1 MSQFITKQNGCIFF
15 TIKANEQ
22 LKQDD
27 CKVLFNQIKE
37 IPRAE
42 FKDQKWMVLVAENI
56 QTVAP
61 NFCSVLCR
69 ISSLVE
75 QQGMKFALIGDLKL
89 GSLIMKNAIE
99 RMVVYA
105 QSKED
110 FYQKNGID
118 NKENVRIFLNT
129 LLDSTLTTMKV
140 LLELDGIKKEV
151 TMHTDSK
158 KIPHIEAGAIAGI
171 VSAHFTGSL
180 VLGFTMDVFKKAMS
194 RFLQAEI
201 TEITPEIKDGAAEF
215 LNVIIGQTKI
225 KLNDIGFDIRQV
237 IPNVIMGHKIEIAPM
252 SKQCLVHILCMTDIG
267 DIHIFLSTNT
277 GMSN

>member
-1 MSQFITKQNGCIFF
+1 MKPTITKQNGCFF
-15 TIKANEQ
+15 YNVKFDGQ
-22 LKQDD
+22 MKQDE
-27 CKVLFNQIKE
+27 CKDLFNSINGTQ
-37 IPRAE
+37 RSE
-42 FKDQKWMVLVAENI
+42 FKDQKWFVLSAENV

-61 NFCSVLCR
+61 NFCSILCR
-69 ISSLVE
+69 ISSFAE

-89 GSLIMKNAIE
+89 GNLITKNAIE

-105 QSKED
+105 ATKED

-151 TMHTDSK
+151 AILTDPSK
-158 KIPHIEAGAIAGI
+158 VPHIEAGAIAGI

-194 RFLQAEI
+194 RFLQADI

-225 KLNDIGFDIRQV
+225 KLNEIGFDIRQV
-237 IPNVIMGHKIEIAPM
+237 IPNVIMGQKIEITPM
-252 SKQCLVHILCMTDIG
+252 SKQRLIHILCMTEIG
-267 DIHIFLSTNT
+267 DIHIFLSTN
-277 GMSN
+277 SNS